1 MSRFRMDR
9 LDGHTAAATR
19 CMRRSGE
26 GPTMKLARLLL
37 TMGAVLT
44 PALAT
49 GQSMRQDAIW
59 ARRST
64 SPITLNGVLD
74 EPAWARAETKIV
86 KFGIDN
92 GIPGSGWKYEGGV
105 VSTDQTQAT
114 LKFLVVGNVLYL
126 GAVVPDKS
134 IGGSK
139 DFNRFDGLLMS
150 IKDKADPGAPKPPSE
165 YFYAWWYS
173 ETMDP
178 QPANQVPAFIGRWAT
193 SPAGSPRTPEQIAA
207 WDAVTVI
214 NGISNS
220 DAANDVGYT
229 VEMKFDL
236 GVMGY
241 NVTQPGGD
249 IIEWNV
255 SVYDCDW
262 FWPLDI
268 PRFTSNRVWWQSP
281 WGNAMW
287 YDEVHIY
294 ARPDITVNSNVL
306 PAIGAELV
314 VPNGDALA
322 APTIDGLLSEGVWS
336 STAYSF
342 DIRWDDAALRAT
354 YPGVGPERAGQFQPT
369 VNGGMAS
376 VLDRGDATVKLLVR
390 GNFLYLGFDARDQV
404 VQHHSNIDRWDGFI
418 VTINDRVARGL
429 DQELRGRRLT
439 FQVGPTGAAVAQDYL
454 PTMVSG
460 GSAQVALALK
470 AGTTVDTLGMTADTG
485 YTAELR
491 LDLTALGY
499 PSGLGDRALFL
510 GVNHLDGDS
519 FVPFTDSY
527 ATRTWW
533 FREYEGQCCPVWA
546 YMAPGALTDAGEPD
560 DAVDGSVL
568 LGAFPNPLLRQ
579 SMIRYA
585 LTRSSQV
592 TLAVHDVAGRLVQRR
607 VLGMQRPGMQEA
619 AFDGMP
625 YGAGVYMYKL
635 DIADP
640 ETGALRRSLSGR
652 MVVIK

>member
-1 MSRFRMDR
+1 
-9 LDGHTAAATR
+9 
-19 CMRRSGE
+19 MR
-26 GPTMKLARLLL
+26 LARQIFAIA
-37 TMGAVLT
+37 AVLA
-44 PALAT
+44 PALASA
-49 GQSMRQDAIW
+49 QSMRQDAIW

-74 EPAWARAETKIV
+74 EPAWALAETKIL

-150 IKDKADPGAPKPPSE
+150 IKDKADVAAAPKPPSE

-173 ETMDP
+173 ETTDP
-178 QPANQVPAFIGRWAT
+178 QPAGQQPAFIGRWAT
-193 SPAGSPRTPEQIAA
+193 SPAGSARTPEQIAA

-214 NGISNS
+214 NGLSNS

-241 NVTQPGGD
+241 DVTQPGGD
-249 IIEWNV
+249 IVEWNL
-255 SVYDCDW
+255 SIYDCDW

-294 ARPDITVNSNVL
+294 ARPDITVNSPVL
-306 PAIGAELV
+306 PAIGAEFV

-322 APTIDGLLSEGVWS
+322 APTIDGLLSDGVWS
-336 STAYSF
+336 STASSF
-342 DIRWDDAALRAT
+342 DIRFGDSALRAT
-354 YPGVGPERAGQFQPT
+354 YPGVGPERSGQFQPP
-369 VNGGMAS
+369 VNGGQAS
-376 VLDRGDATVKLLVR
+376 VLDPGDATVKLLVR

-404 VQHHSNIDRWDGFI
+404 VQNHPNIDRWDGFI
-418 VTINDRVARGL
+418 VTINDRTARGP

-454 PTMVSG
+454 PTMVSAG
-460 GSAQVALALK
+460 AAQVALALK

-499 PSGLGDRALFL
+499 APGLGDRALFL
-510 GVNHLDGDS
+510 GINHLDGDS

-546 YMAPGALTDAGEPD
+546 YLAPGVLTDAGEPNES
-560 DAVDGSVL
+560 VDGSVL
-568 LGAFPNPLLRQ
+568 LGAFPNPMLQQ
-579 SMIRYA
+579 SMIRFA

-592 TLAVHDVAGRLVQRR
+592 TLAVHDVAGRLVERR
-607 VLGMQRPGMQEA
+607 VLGMQRPGMREV
-619 AFDGMP
+619 AFDGKA
-625 YGAGVYMYKL
+625 YSAGVYMYKL

-640 ETGALRRSLSGR
+640 ATGLLRKSLSGR